1 MYVVRSDDYEI
12 DWRWTVSG
20 VDSHVDG
27 RGGNHVDEDTIA
39 LLALGES
46 VAGASAD
53 HLRTCGAC
61 SAKVD
66 QLRAIVES
74 ARAVTEDDRP
84 MSPPDIVWQRITD
97 EIESDGPVFAKR
109 SRLTGARMGW
119 FALAAAVGVLV
130 GSVGTILTVDQRDSA
145 PTIAQADLDPLPG
158 KAAQGVA
165 QVRQTDAGPVLR
177 VEVPNLPQP
186 EGYYEVWMLSP
197 EADSMVSVG
206 VLGSGA
212 VNEFPLPAGMDM
224 NAFPVVDISLEQF
237 DGDVTHSADSI
248 VRGTLAT

>member
-1 MYVVRSDDYEI
+1 M
-12 DWRWTVSG
+12 SG
-20 VDSHVDG
+20 VDNHVDG
-27 RGGNHVDEDTIA
+27 RGGNHVDEETIA

-46 VAGASAD
+46 VSGLGAD

-66 QLRAIVES
+66 QLRAIAES
-74 ARAVTEDDRP
+74 ARAVTDDDRP
-84 MSPPDIVWQRITD
+84 MAPPDIVWQRIAD

-109 SRLTGARMGW
+109 SRGTGARMGW
-119 FALAAAVGVLV
+119 FALAATVGVLV
-130 GSVGTILTVDQRDSA
+130 GSIGTMLTVNQQDSA
-145 PTIAQADLDPLPG
+145 PTVAQAELDPLPG

-165 QVRQTDAGPVLR
+165 QVRQTDTGPVLR
-177 VEVPNLPQP
+177 IEVPDLPQP
-186 EGYYEVWMLSP
+186 DGYYEVWMLSP

-212 VNEFPLPAGMDM
+212 VNEFPLPADMDM
-224 NAFPVVDISLEQF
+224 NAFPIVDISLEQF

-248 VRGTLAT
+248 VRGTLAI

>member
-1 MYVVRSDDYEI
+1 MYVVLWDDYEI

-27 RGGNHVDEDTIA
+27 RGGGHVDEDTIA

-46 VAGASAD
+46 VEGASAE
-53 HLRTCGAC
+53 HLRNCGAC

-66 QLRAIVES
+66 QLRAVAES
-74 ARAVTEDDRP
+74 ARALTDDDRP
-84 MSPPDIVWQRITD
+84 MAPPDIVWQRITE
-97 EIESDGPVFAKR
+97 EIESDGPVFQKR
-109 SRLTGARMGW
+109 SRGAGARAGW
-119 FALAAAVGVLV
+119 FALAAAVGVLA
-130 GSVGTILTVDQRDSA
+130 GSVGTILAIDQRDSA
-145 PTIAQADLDPLPG
+145 PTIAQAELDPLPG
-158 KAAQGVA
+158 KVAQGLA
-165 QVRQTDAGPVLR
+165 QVRQTDSGPVLR
-177 VEVPNLPQP
+177 VEVPDLPQSA
-186 EGYYEVWMLSP
+186 GYYEVWMLSP

-224 NAFPVVDISLEQF
+224 KAFPIVDISLEQF

-248 VRGTLAT
+248 VRGTLSI

>member
-1 MYVVRSDDYEI
+1 MYVVRWDDYEI

-53 HLRTCGAC
+53 HLRACGAC

-74 ARAVTEDDRP
+74 ARAVSGDDRP
-84 MSPPDIVWQRITD
+84 MAPPDIVWQRITD
-97 EIESDGPVFAKR
+97 EIESDGPVFTQR
-109 SRLTGARMGW
+109 SRGAGPRMGW
-119 FALAAAVGVLV
+119 FALAAAVGILV
-130 GSVGTILTVDQRDSA
+130 GSIGTILTVDRQDPA
-145 PTIAQADLDPLPG
+145 PTIAQAELDPLPG

-165 QVRQTDAGPVLR
+165 QVRQTDTGPILR
-177 VEVPNLPQP
+177 VEVPDLPQP

-197 EADSMVSVG
+197 GADSMVSVG

-224 NAFPVVDISLEQF
+224 NAFPIVDISLEQF